1 MYIKKVKSRRYSKR
15 EQRYIT
21 TTYEYRAERING
33 RTIYTNV
40 GKSIVKETRSRKRN
54 LSKLIVGKNGIYKDR
69 AEELYDMAGDDF
81 ILKAEMQAVVNE
93 AVRKG
98 EKLSTRKL
106 MSKVSDNK
114 IERAFINAG
123 YTEELIKDALGID
136 TEDLFNPE
144 NWEGSYFSH
153 KGKTYKFNWSYTG
166 NVLIEV

>member
-1 MYIKKVKSRRYSKR
+1 MYIKRVKSRRYSKR

-33 RTIYTNV
+33 RTIYTNI
-40 GKSIVKETRSRKRN
+40 GKNVVKETRSRKRN

-69 AEELYDMAGDDF
+69 AKELYEMAGDDF
-81 ILKAEMQAVVNE
+81 SLKSEMQAVINA

-98 EKLSTRKL
+98 EKLSTKTL
-106 MSKVSDNK
+106 MSKVSHNK

-123 YTEELIKDALGID
+123 YTEELIKDALGVD
-136 TEDLFNPE
+136 TEDLFNPD